1 MSENAGWG
9 LRDVF
14 RNWQELGYV
23 PPAIANIKR
32 HKCFELV
39 LKREELLSEQQILFQ
54 ASLGVQLT
62 DEQARVFAFSC
73 REQVI
78 ALSQIKAVTGFAGPD
93 ARELADALVTK
104 VLFRIIEA
112 GRKYA
117 LAEHLEDRFRQTD
130 QADTRDE
137 DLGSVQVQSKPP
149 DLSTAQVEGHSNDL
163 STAQVSPL
171 TELSAI
177 HWKIIDLCD
186 VPRRLGDILEAL
198 GVTNRGYFKKR
209 CLDPLIKSG
218 IVAMTNPEKP
228 RASNQQYVITE
239 AGAQLKAR
247 RMSGED
253 DQSEDKG

>member
-1 MSENAGWG
+1 M
-9 LRDVF
+9 
-14 RNWQELGYV
+14 
-23 PPAIANIKR
+23 
-32 HKCFELV
+32 
-39 LKREELLSEQQILFQ
+39 
-54 ASLGVQLT
+54 
-62 DEQARVFAFSC
+62 
-73 REQVI
+73 
-78 ALSQIKAVTGFAGPD
+78 
-93 ARELADALVTK
+93 
-104 VLFRIIEA
+104 LFRTIEA

-137 DLGSVQVQSKPP
+137 DLVSAQVQPKPP

-163 STAQVSPL
+163 STAQVPPL

-198 GVTNRGYFKKR
+198 GVINRGYFKKR
-209 CLDPLIKSG
+209 YLDPLIKSG